1 MHADMK
7 QTESTPARHV
17 VALFNASD
25 DTVEMVKRMLD
36 AAGHHCLVGCH
47 MSDLKKGRV
56 DFDLYLRQHKP
67 TVVIFDISPPYR
79 ENWLFFTSLR
89 HREGM
94 NGLGLVLTTTN
105 KARLD
110 EAVGENSEALEIVGK
125 PYDLDQISAAIRA
138 AIIRARPVISGA
150 SDPPASAL

>member
-1 MHADMK
+1 MK

-17 VALFNASD
+17 VALFNSSD
-25 DTVEMVKRMLD
+25 DTVEMVKGMLD

-56 DFDLYLRQHKP
+56 DFDLYLNQHKP

-89 HREGM
+89 ERKGM
-94 NGLGLVLTTTN
+94 NGLGMVLTTTN

-110 EAVGENSEALEIVGK
+110 EAVGKNSEALEIVGK
-125 PYDLDQISAAIRA
+125 PYDLDQIGAAIRA
-138 AIIRARPVISGA
+138 AMVRARPVIPTA
-150 SDPPASAL
+150 SDRPPPRFVT